1 MAHPNP
7 EPPSMEDLLYMLN
20 HVFLPPKLPQEDDTM
35 AHRDVALCGFA
46 YNASREFV
54 RFLSQSQQQQWSSIS
69 KMLKTLLETTRDLD
83 KDVLVK
89 DILRLGDGEVLVFH
103 IHAQNAALILRRLRD
118 TMIFEAFEVSPT
130 PEAIMGAE
138 GKLICSYPGPAV
150 EIPLYVA
157 RDLSFVEQLVS
168 FLVHMDVDRLD
179 AEAMTTKAG
188 SKVPE
193 TRGTTH
199 PRYITQLLIMILYGM
214 GKEAKVNRITKRIA
228 DDVCWDNARN
238 PWRRSSLWLV
248 LRVAIQTTA
257 NSRET
262 YKAFMV
268 FLQVEL
274 LRLFLDHDLP
284 SELLH
289 AARVKTSRRVHKLGA
304 SASPRLL
311 QEVKAV
317 SRAIEQRLQA
327 RWSEEQRLQA
337 VSPSYTPHS
346 PAIQKDTTITLLE
359 SRAYL
364 MKIMQ
369 PDPHAHTFIAFHPS
383 HFPRLRDTDNFD
395 HFYGEGLTKAAQ
407 ADPYVALADFEF
419 LVQERLDG
427 WVMEN
432 SQYESAC
439 TTLESCFE
447 QYISAAKT
455 HYSSNPEA
463 ESLMILTIMELW
475 VALDTVAVIHCPLL
489 LSYSPEIP
497 ASVLDPLLLR
507 RAKSIERAA
516 RIQLYLRRRYS
527 NATIAT
533 SIYSD
538 QLDDTTFAVRYF
550 RESPSLRA
558 VKASIERA
566 AADIREKKRVEL
578 QQMNASHVSL
588 TEQIAGLSCQYYEVR
603 GWSRHSNS
611 CSKCELQKNADRLRI
626 SVHEWPLPTHPLESE
641 AIIFELKCPPVFAI
655 WRTRTYQILRDIS
668 MAHVSAQSKFTPHAL
683 LEDYQGLAAWSKKGT
698 SGRIIFGSETKS
710 FLRTHY
716 RDVKIPADEDSV
728 CVNNGLRFR
737 LHDSLKGEHVL
748 SSFNVSFDS
757 YCTLR
762 LPEDGEGLYRHLQ
775 YAVAHTT
782 HTHNETIVN
791 QGDCPMNLS
800 MHEHLA
806 FSNLRCGSQLQWKN
820 IARELRTNVLT
831 FSREE
836 VHTLLMQAA
845 WQIGPLSDDD
855 LIRKWHFELGV
866 SDFGLVLIREAV
878 DLLSRIEANWMEGTT
893 VKSIIYLTSR
903 LLASTADAQGQVRQS
918 GYALLRKARSVT
930 HKWMREIVHK
940 LQDAVSDDEAN
951 ELQRRA
957 CEMAATCRATFDVDT
972 GTHLDA
978 LLRSSEDV
986 AILAE
991 CAIIVHDNMPP
1002 HFSHTP
1008 VDFQKLLHRDRRLS
1022 HLLESPLNELI
1033 HADRCGL
1040 DTAIKWVWSEYR
1052 RGNGGWQQLDEPN
1065 SRWLTSFTA
1074 PLPGQRA
1081 QQIHYNMLEGKL
1093 LVDGKPLGRLP
1104 REIVG
1109 HSTYRRIFGQKIL
1122 DVIPADMPGMDYVT
1136 RSLIYDYQVFF
1147 ALRGSPQS
1155 LIIRARKSSGQVFE
1169 LVPHNVLRADF
1180 PTFFATEHTH
1190 WMDVR
1195 SGEVEFRPLDRLW
1208 VQSSQNWRL
1217 MTQRTPETRYLIDIR
1232 SGTFQGIA
1240 ARIRPLEYSEY
1251 LTIVYDVQSD
1261 SHTDTLESKNMLGTM
1276 VGLSSQLVLR
1286 HKDPRFAALPRS
1298 RCVLIPHGSVDF
1310 TLSPDHNHV
1319 RVNIDTRSNFMRQVM
1334 WYKYEIDSDLGLL
1347 VSNVNLTSRL
1357 YRIYLHALCSHPLPD
1372 PLTSQTGTDHAL
1384 QELGA
1389 AGCFSFQRLTE
1400 ADVKLLRLIGNI
1412 TPPRHYYPKHLRAM
1426 QTTKWSPQLPALSQQ
1441 GMFDSAVRSILQYAQ
1456 SLTIFAEPK
1465 ERGVDLDY
1473 KLDCDSFLMTR
1484 ATGRNAVYYEGGVN
1498 ISLDFDKRH
1507 DSRDSPHITGHD
1519 SDGIEA
1525 LNTSR
1530 LVYAWPV
1537 GLTRP
1542 LETSELLEAF
1552 KEWRHMSGLIPDQSL
1567 IYTQEWL
1574 HLDLSAKWLSLYDL
1588 CRRTGQH
1595 ISTKFELVFSFA
1607 ALAYSKPNLR
1617 KYIPIL
1623 LAVATIRRPSFVD
1636 PPRHSSY
1643 DLTDGF
1649 EPLRKRVRSMIVSGT
1664 YPLASSPAGQLLREP
1679 NETARAFR
1687 SRQSMYHEDITQRR
1701 INNAADY
1708 LMNQWPCSTPR
1719 SPFYQTDDSSW
1730 FNTEGIMT
1738 NVTEYFASC
1747 SRNTDLRSFAS
1758 QVTTMLQEN
1767 YIASPL
1773 TGGRIPRFRFVPQ
1786 FDISYGRLDSPCTLA
1801 NLLSSRMN
1809 SAPASSTRKF
1819 GKEAPVNPRQLGQ
1832 PIDTSDLE
1840 NLVSQF
1846 QRNSPSVLAQLYSE
1860 RLERSRRELHGQQPS
1875 MFPEDVPPFH
1885 VCLAYRD
1892 QCQSRLHEISSSIRS
1907 TLAPS
1912 TTTEIVLADAGL
1924 WPRIHP
1930 RSILHPLASTASI
1943 RLTPE
1948 WAESLTDFAEVFI
1961 EYQHSQRLVA
1971 YALHSEADNFF
1982 KELDSAS
1989 FNRSDAE
1996 RNPDWLLIQI
2006 QGNFITRAV
2015 QSRVAREM
2023 ITPSS
2028 RQHTVLQL
2036 NMGEGKS
2043 HVIVP
2048 LVAVALADSHKLVRV
2063 VVLKPLAGQMFH
2075 LLVERISGLANRR
2088 IFYLPFSRDVTMNV
2102 RQIQHIRN
2110 LFQECARVQGV
2121 LVAQPEHILSFRLMV
2136 IDRMLSSGSPL
2147 DHAAQELQETQAWL
2161 TSTSRDIL
2169 DESDE
2174 LLHVRYQLI
2183 YTMDEQQPLDGSP
2196 DRWATSQ
2203 KIFDLVRR
2211 HIRQLHDEFPEQVEL
2226 LEHRGVEAYAGEFS
2240 HVRLLG
2246 TSASQKL
2253 VSQIAQDALDG
2264 ALDSLTFVGLSAQP
2278 HLRTAVLRFIKDH
2291 SVDRETYLSVEHF
2304 YGKSVLWKGLLLLRG
2319 LLAHGILV
2327 YVLSQ
2332 RRWRVDYGLDL
2343 KRSLLAVPY
2352 RAKDMPSLRSEFG
2365 HPDVAVCLTCLS
2377 YYYGGLTLSQVREC
2391 FDLLIKLDNPPLEY
2405 EKWVKRGGRDIP
2417 VLLRQLIG
2425 VNTKDVQT
2433 FTSDVVP
2440 IFQHNQA
2447 VVDFFLSQVVFPKEA
2462 KEFPSKLGTS
2472 GWDLAEHKPNF
2483 TTGFSGTN
2491 DNSDLLPTSI
2501 TQSDPVNQ
2509 LRTNA
2514 QVLRY
2519 LLRPENDRQDVAAG
2533 VFFDDA
2539 DKLLVLSRDGVVEP
2553 LYSSPFFQLLH
2564 QCVIYLDDAHTRG
2577 TDLKLPV
2584 NFRAVVTLG
2593 PKVTKDRLVQGC
2605 MRMRKLGQG
2614 QSIIFCAPPEV
2625 DRSIREAE
2633 NIGSLCPVKVIDV
2646 LSWVMSKTCTDIEHH
2661 TPHWVQQGVD
2671 YHNRRKADDA
2681 FSASEAD
2688 VELLKHAWL
2697 QPAARSLDEMYGFMT
2712 KYTSNSVN
2720 DIPAMRERL
2729 RLLGVTT
2736 VRDAQMEEEQ
2746 EREVSHEVEQELQL
2760 ERPPRVPPAVHHLDE
2775 EVRRFVRQGTI
2786 RPNSDIFFPLMT
2798 PLRSESDALSP
2809 QKRWSRQLLAT
2820 RDFMTTTKNGKEKS
2834 VLTDYLRPVNWIVS
2848 HVLRD
2853 GSLILVVMSPYEVN
2867 ILLQD
2872 IRASKVVRL
2881 HMFAPRTT
2889 QTMKPFDDLTFYC
2902 VPPLPPGNTALASL
2916 SLDIRCQLNIWAGQ
2930 LYLDKYE
2937 TYLRLCLLLGIS
2949 WSEEGGYGSV
2959 EMDRFVPER
2968 GRAGEMVD
2976 VCLFNKS
2983 PLALLKTL
2991 FGLRRKGMSYEL
3003 THMGK
3008 ILNARLLL
3016 REDFEE

>member
-1 MAHPNP
+1 M
-7 EPPSMEDLLYMLN
+7 
-20 HVFLPPKLPQEDDTM
+20 
-35 AHRDVALCGFA
+35 
-46 YNASREFV
+46 
-54 RFLSQSQQQQWSSIS
+54 
-69 KMLKTLLETTRDLD
+69 
-83 KDVLVK
+83 
-89 DILRLGDGEVLVFH
+89 
-103 IHAQNAALILRRLRD
+103 
-118 TMIFEAFEVSPT
+118 
-130 PEAIMGAE
+130 
-138 GKLICSYPGPAV
+138 
-150 EIPLYVA
+150 
-157 RDLSFVEQLVS
+157 
-168 FLVHMDVDRLD
+168 
-179 AEAMTTKAG
+179 
-188 SKVPE
+188 
-193 TRGTTH
+193 
-199 PRYITQLLIMILYGM
+199 
-214 GKEAKVNRITKRIA
+214 
-228 DDVCWDNARN
+228 
-238 PWRRSSLWLV
+238 
-248 LRVAIQTTA
+248 
-257 NSRET
+257 
-262 YKAFMV
+262 
-268 FLQVEL
+268 
-274 LRLFLDHDLP
+274 
-284 SELLH
+284 
-289 AARVKTSRRVHKLGA
+289 
-304 SASPRLL
+304 
-311 QEVKAV
+311 
-317 SRAIEQRLQA
+317 
-327 RWSEEQRLQA
+327 
-337 VSPSYTPHS
+337 
-346 PAIQKDTTITLLE
+346 
-359 SRAYL
+359 
-364 MKIMQ
+364 
-369 PDPHAHTFIAFHPS
+369 
-383 HFPRLRDTDNFD
+383 
-395 HFYGEGLTKAAQ
+395 
-407 ADPYVALADFEF
+407 
-419 LVQERLDG
+419 
-427 WVMEN
+427 
-432 SQYESAC
+432 
-439 TTLESCFE
+439 
-447 QYISAAKT
+447 
-455 HYSSNPEA
+455 
-463 ESLMILTIMELW
+463 
-475 VALDTVAVIHCPLL
+475 
-489 LSYSPEIP
+489 
-497 ASVLDPLLLR
+497 
-507 RAKSIERAA
+507 
-516 RIQLYLRRRYS
+516 
-527 NATIAT
+527 
-533 SIYSD
+533 
-538 QLDDTTFAVRYF
+538 
-550 RESPSLRA
+550 
-558 VKASIERA
+558 
-566 AADIREKKRVEL
+566 
-578 QQMNASHVSL
+578 
-588 TEQIAGLSCQYYEVR
+588 
-603 GWSRHSNS
+603 
-611 CSKCELQKNADRLRI
+611 
-626 SVHEWPLPTHPLESE
+626 
-641 AIIFELKCPPVFAI
+641 
-655 WRTRTYQILRDIS
+655 
-668 MAHVSAQSKFTPHAL
+668 
-683 LEDYQGLAAWSKKGT
+683 
-698 SGRIIFGSETKS
+698 
-710 FLRTHY
+710 
-716 RDVKIPADEDSV
+716 
-728 CVNNGLRFR
+728 
-737 LHDSLKGEHVL
+737 KGENVL
-748 SSFNVSFDS
+748 SSFNLSLDS

-762 LPEDGEGLYRHLQ
+762 LPEDGKGLYRHLQ

-800 MHEHLA
+800 VHEQLA

-836 VHTLLMQAA
+836 VHTLLTQAA
-845 WQIGPLSDDD
+845 WQIGPLSDDG
-855 LIRKWHFELGV
+855 LIREWHFELGQ
-866 SDFGLVLIREAV
+866 SDFGLVLIREAM
-878 DLLSRIEANWMEGTT
+878 DLLSRVEANWMEGTT
-893 VKSIIYLTSR
+893 IKSIIYLTSR
-903 LLASTADAQGQVRQS
+903 LLTSTADVQGQVRQS
-918 GYALLRKARSVT
+918 GYALLRKARAVT

-940 LQDAVSDDEAN
+940 LQGAVNDDEAS

-978 LLRSSEDV
+978 LLHSSADV
-986 AILAE
+986 AVLVE
-991 CAIIVHDNMPP
+991 CAVMVHDNTPP
-1002 HFSHTP
+1002 HLSHALL
-1008 VDFQKLLHRDRRLS
+1008 DFQKLLHRDRRLF
-1022 HLLESPLNELI
+1022 HLLESPVNKLI
-1033 HADRCGL
+1033 HADRRGL
-1040 DTAIKWVWSEYR
+1040 DTAITSVWSEYHP
-1052 RGNGGWQQLDEPN
+1052 GDGGWQRLYEPN

-1074 PLPGQRA
+1074 PLCGQRS
-1081 QQIHYNMLEGKL
+1081 QQVHYDMLTGKL

-1136 RSLIYDYQVFF
+1136 RSLVYDYQVFF
-1147 ALRGSPQS
+1147 ALRGSPQN
-1155 LIIRARKSSGQVFE
+1155 LIIRARTPSGHVFE
-1169 LVPHNVLRADF
+1169 LVPHNVLLADL

-1190 WMDVR
+1190 WMDVH

-1208 VQSSQNWRL
+1208 HQSSQNWRL
-1217 MTQRTPETRYLIDIR
+1217 VFSPDGPSRMIQRTSGTRYLIDIR

-1240 ARIRPLEYSEY
+1240 GRIRPLEYSEY
-1251 LTIVYDVQSD
+1251 LTTVYEVQSGTL
-1261 SHTDTLESKNMLGTM
+1261 SIELPRFRLSFFLSSGKLESKNMLGMVIDENQCTGTM

-1298 RCVLIPHGSVDF
+1298 RCVLIPHGGVDF
-1310 TLSPDHNHV
+1310 TLSPDQNHV

-1400 ADVKLLRLIGNI
+1400 ADINLLRLIGNI

-1426 QTTKWSPQLPALSQQ
+1426 QTIKWSPHLPALSQQ
-1441 GMFDSAVRSILQYAQ
+1441 GTFDSAVHSILQYAQ

-1498 ISLDFDKRH
+1498 ISPDFDRRH
-1507 DSRDSPHITGHD
+1507 DSRDSPHITDHD

-1574 HLDLSAKWLSLYDL
+1574 HIDLSEKWLSLYDL

-1607 ALAYSKPNLR
+1607 ALAYSKPSLR

-1623 LAVATIRRPSFVD
+1623 LAIATIHRSFFIA
-1636 PPRHSSY
+1636 PPPHSSY

-1649 EPLRKRVRSMIVSGT
+1649 EPVRERVRSMIVSGT
-1664 YPLASSPAGQLLREP
+1664 YDFDSSPAGQLLREP
-1679 NETARAFR
+1679 NETLSAFR
-1687 SRQSMYHEDITQRR
+1687 YRQSMHHEEISQRR

-1708 LMNQWPCSTPR
+1708 LMNQWRCSTPR

-1730 FNTEGIMT
+1730 FNTEKIMT
-1738 NVTEYFASC
+1738 GVTAYFASC

-1758 QVTTMLQEN
+1758 QVTTMLEEN
-1767 YIASPL
+1767 YVASPL
-1773 TGGRIPRFRFVPQ
+1773 TGGQIPKFRFVPQ
-1786 FDISYGRLDSPCTLA
+1786 FDINCGQFDSPFTLA
-1801 NLLSSRMN
+1801 NLLYSRRTN
-1809 SAPASSTRKF
+1809 SGPARSTREFGTEAPINPKAF
-1819 GKEAPVNPRQLGQ
+1819 GK

-1840 NLVSQF
+1840 NLISQF
-1846 QRNSPSVLAQLYSE
+1846 QRNGPSVLTQLYSQ
-1860 RLERSRRELHGQQPS
+1860 RLESSRRELHGRQPS
-1875 MFPEDVPPFH
+1875 IFPEHVPPLD
-1885 VCLAYRD
+1885 VCLAYRSG
-1892 QCQSRLHEISSSIRS
+1892 CQSRLRNISSSIQS
-1907 TLAPS
+1907 ALAPS
-1912 TTTEIVLADAGL
+1912 TTTEIILTDAGL

-1930 RSILHPLASTASI
+1930 RAMLHPLASTANI
-1943 RLTPE
+1943 HLTSE
-1948 WAESLTDFAEVFI
+1948 WAESLTNFAEVFI

-1971 YALHSEADNFF
+1971 YALHLEADNFF
-1982 KELDSAS
+1982 KELDNAS

-1996 RNPDWLLIQI
+1996 KNPDWLLIQI
-2006 QGNFITRAV
+2006 QGNSITRAV
-2015 QSRVAREM
+2015 QSDVAREM

-2028 RQHTVLQL
+2028 RDNTVLQL

-2102 RQIQHIRN
+2102 QQIQHIRN

-2121 LVAQPEHILSFRLMV
+2121 LVTQPEHILSFRLMV
-2136 IDRMLSSGSPL
+2136 IDRMLSSDSPL
-2147 DHAAQELQETQAWL
+2147 NDAAQELQETQAWL
-2161 TSTSRDIL
+2161 TSASRDIL

-2183 YTMDEQQPLDGSP
+2183 YTMDEQQPLDGGP
-2196 DRWATSQ
+2196 DRWTTTQ
-2203 KIFDLVRR
+2203 MIFDLVRR
-2211 HIRQLHDEFPEQVEL
+2211 HIKQLHDEFPEQVEL
-2226 LEHRGVEAYAGEFS
+2226 LEHHGAEAYEGEFS

-2246 TSASQKL
+2246 ASASQKL
-2253 VSQIAQDALDG
+2253 VSQIAEDALIG
-2264 ALDSLTFVGLSAQP
+2264 ALKNLTFVGLSAQP
-2278 HLRTAVLRFIKDH
+2278 RLRTAVLRFIKEH
-2291 SVDRETYLSVEHF
+2291 SVDRETYLTVKRF
-2304 YGKSVLWKGLLLLRG
+2304 YGKSVLWQGLLLLRG

-2391 FDLLIKLDNPPLEY
+2391 FDLLIKLDNPPL
-2405 EKWVKRGGRDIP
+2405 
-2417 VLLRQLIG
+2417 LIG

-2447 VVDFFLSQVVFPKEA
+2447 VVNFFLSQVVFPKEA

-2514 QVLRY
+2514 QVLGY
-2519 LLRPENDRQDVAAG
+2519 LLQPENDRYICTEGAKGQPCSVTEFLELLVRESQEVRVLLDVGAQMLEMTNQKLVEHWLSLRQDVAAG

-2564 QCVIYLDDAHTRG
+2564 QCVIYLDDAHMRG

-2614 QSIIFCAPPEV
+2614 QSVVFCAPPEV

-2633 NIGSLCPVKVIDV
+2633 NISSLCPVKVIDV

-2688 VELLKHAWL
+2688 VELLKHTWL

-2809 QKRWSRQLLAT
+2809 RNRWSRQLLAT
-2820 RDFMTTTKNGKEKS
+2820 RDFMTTTKNRKEKS
-2834 VLTDYLRPVNWIVS
+2834 VLTNYLRPVNWIVS

-2902 VPPLPPGNTALASL
+2902 VPPLPPRNTASVSL
-2916 SLDIRCQLNIWAGQ
+2916 SLDVRCQLNIWAGQ
-2930 LYLDKYE
+2930 LYLDEYE
-2937 TYLRLCLLLGIS
+2937 TYRRLCLLLGVS
-2949 WSEEGGYGSV
+2949 WSEETGYSSV
-2959 EMDRFVPER
+2959 EMDRFVPRR
-2968 GRAGEMVD
+2968 GRIGEMVD
-2976 VCLFNKS
+2976 VCLFDES

-2991 FGLRRKGMSYEL
+2991 FGLRRKGMTYEL

-3008 ILNARLLL
+3008 LLHARLLS